1 MEFRDKNG
9 EIVDIGDIVRPDDGR
24 DCLIISKAKN
34 NELNEVVLYG
44 QQLLDP
50 AAFAVLTKD
59 ILSTMFTKINTEY
72 GGNQ

>member
-9 EIVDIGDIVRPDDGR
+9 EIIDIGDIVRPDEGR

-44 QQLLDP
+44 QQLLDS
-50 AAFAVLTKD
+50 AAFAILTKE
-59 ILSTMFTKINTEY
+59 ILEKQFTKVKVE
-72 GGNQ
+72 